1 MAKTAKK
8 VISFGEKRGIVG
20 SVTHDKQKLQVMC
33 ACNGNYTKETRK
45 LKTIP
50 VDVRAV
56 AGDAF
61 NSCEECGTMPYIVLP
76 KKAGELALFNWRGKP
91 TKSLEKEAN
100 K

>member
-1 MAKTAKK
+1 MATAKKK

-20 SVTHDKQKLQVMC
+20 SVTHDKQKYHVQC

-45 LKTIP
+45 QKTIP
-50 VDVRAV
+50 VNVRSV
-56 AGDAF
+56 AGDSF
-61 NSCEECGTMPYIVLP
+61 NQCEECGTMPYIVLP

-91 TKSLEKEAN
+91 TKSLEREAN